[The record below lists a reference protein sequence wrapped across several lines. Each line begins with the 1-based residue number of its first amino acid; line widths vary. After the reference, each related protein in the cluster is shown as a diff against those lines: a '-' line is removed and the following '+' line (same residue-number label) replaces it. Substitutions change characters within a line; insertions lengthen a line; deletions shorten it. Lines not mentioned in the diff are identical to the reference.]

1 MEVATL
7 ACGAIARIVVY
18 HLFPSVPATLD
29 GHVEISTPVTSF
41 KRLQEGLYL
50 YKQGID
56 PYDGGIFHQSPLLL
70 GAVSAVSKIVP
81 ETIAINILYVLADLT
96 AAWALAQTAQRAATT
111 IKYVFKKKDTKEPL
125 PFAPWI
131 IAAIYLFNPL
141 LFLSSAAKSTA
152 VFNNAAICY
161 TLAAATHGHFL
172 TAAASLALAT
182 NLSYYPIY
190 LAPLVSLL
198 LHGNSG
204 TPLKTNKA
212 QYGFRFCLLSA
223 SYTAAILLLSQ
234 AIAGSWNFLGAV
246 YGTILTGRDLT
257 PNIGLWWYFFTEM
270 FDFFQPFFTG
280 VFQIHVFL
288 YAAPITLRFS
298 SFPLFAITLYLGLV
312 ALFKAY
318 PDTADVGIFF
328 SLVPFFRPLFPL
340 LRYPIPAFLA
350 LLYSSVLLPTFF
362 HMWIYLGSGN
372 ANFFYAITLVYA
384 LGMTVCISDLTW
396 AMLRLEH
403 DGGEDP
409 NLSQI

>member
-1 MEVATL
+1 MEATTL
-7 ACGAIARIVVY
+7 ASGAIARILVY

-29 GHVEISTPVTSF
+29 GHVEISTAVTSF

-50 YKQGID
+50 YQQGMD

-70 GAVSAVSKIVP
+70 GAVSVLSKILPQHLAV
-81 ETIAINILYVLADLT
+81 NLLYVLADLT
-96 AAWALAQTAQRAATT
+96 AAWALARTAQRAATT
-111 IKYVFKKKDTKEPL
+111 IRYVFKKKDAKEPA

-131 IAAIYLFNPL
+131 VAAIYLFNPL

-152 VFNNAAICY
+152 VFNNAAICCI
-161 TLAAATHGHFL
+161 LAAATHGHFL
-172 TAAASLALAT
+172 AAAAATAVAT
-182 NLSYYPIY
+182 NLSYYPLY
-190 LAPLVSLL
+190 LSPLVSLL
-198 LHGNSG
+198 LHNSSG
-204 TPLKTNKA
+204 KPLKSSKVEYGA
-212 QYGFRFCLLSA
+212 QFCLLTLTYS
-223 SYTAAILLLSQ
+223 AAILLLSQ

-246 YGTILTGRDLT
+246 YGTILTGKDLT

-280 VFQIHVFL
+280 LFQIHVFL
-288 YAAPITLRFS
+288 YAAPITIRFNAY
-298 SFPLFAITLYLGLV
+298 PLFAITMYLGLV

-318 PDTADVGIFF
+318 PDTGDVGLFF

-350 LLYSSVLLPTFF
+350 LLYSAVLLPTFF

-384 LGMTVCISDLTW
+384 LGMTVCISDFAW